1 MLPMDTQKIEG
12 KRLAWLLTLLY
23 CASYVTRI
31 NYAASLQ
38 AIITA
43 TGFPKSELAVIA
55 VLSESIGWR
64 GTVGVW
70 TIIALIGTGACLL
83 AARPWK
89 NTMIGKETEQ

>member
-55 VLSESIGWR
+55 VLSESVGWR

-70 TIIALIGTGACLL
+70 SIISLIGMGACLL
-83 AARPWK
+83 ATHPWK
-89 NTMIGKETEQ
+89 SIMIGKETKE